1 MKLKCLI
8 VDDEPNA
15 VLLLESYIKRLPY
28 LSLQKSC
35 YNGIEALD
43 FLKNNSVDLILLDIN
58 MPMLNGMD
66 LSSIISDRLGIIFT
80 TAYSEYAVESY
91 EKNAIDYLLKPI
103 TFVRFTSA
111 IQKAFSLLS
120 SEKPQVDHSTS
131 ENIDWLYIKSGTEFI
146 RIEFDDILYVKGE
159 REYISIQ
166 TKSQKHLIYKRMK
179 EIETQLPSNFFRVHQ
194 SFIVNLTK
202 IDKVIQNNI
211 SIGKAHIPISQ
222 SYKAAFLKRI
232 EKYLL

>member
-35 YNGIEALD
+35 YNGIEVLD
-43 FLKNNSVDLILLDIN
+43 FLKNNAVDLILLDIN

-66 LSSIISDRLGIIFT
+66 LSSTISDQVGIIFT

-91 EKNAIDYLLKPI
+91 ERNAIDYLLKPI
-103 TFVRFTSA
+103 TFVRF
-111 IQKAFSLLS
+111 QKALSLLNT
-120 SEKPQVDHSTS
+120 EKPQINQTTS
-131 ENIDWLYIKSGTEFI
+131 ESVDWLYIKSGTEFI
-146 RIEFDDILYVKGE
+146 RIEFDDILFVKGE
-159 REYISIQ
+159 REYISIH
-166 TKSQKHLIYKRMK
+166 TISKKHLIYKRMK
-179 EIETQLPSNFFRVHQ
+179 EIENQLPSNFCRVHQ

-211 SIGKAHIPISQ
+211 TIGKAHIPISQ